1 MAIVFHKESR
11 CFHLYNNEVSYIIR
25 IMENEQLEQLY
36 YGKRIHDREDF
47 TYFHEE
53 CMRSQMSIN
62 VPEPGILSMQ
72 SMKFITER
80 KTFFRCQLLMW
91 KMKMRRRP
99 WKSLCTM
106 Q

>member
-72 SMKFITER
+72 YTKQEFPTYGTGDYRSPALTIV
-80 KTFFRCQLLMW
+80 
-91 KMKMRRRP
+91 
-99 WKSLCTM
+99 
-106 Q
+106 

>member
-47 TYFHEE
+47 TYLHEE

-62 VPEPGILSMQ
+62 VPERVSFPCSIQNRNSRLMEPV
-72 SMKFITER
+72 ITEAR
-80 KTFFRCQLLMW
+80 H
-91 KMKMRRRP
+91 
-99 WKSLCTM
+99 
-106 Q
+106 

>member
-62 VPEPGILSMQ
+62 VPEPGILPCSIQNRNSRLMEPV
-72 SMKFITER
+72 ITEAR
-80 KTFFRCQLLMW
+80 H
-91 KMKMRRRP
+91 
-99 WKSLCTM
+99 
-106 Q
+106 